1 MSQKKQIVPF
11 TSYEKFVIFI
21 LAITQFT
28 IILDFMVM
36 SPLGDILVKSMN
48 INASSFGNIVSAY
61 AYSAGISGLL
71 TAGFADKFD
80 RKKLLVFFYFGF
92 IVGTVFCG
100 IANSYN
106 SIILARIITGLFG
119 GVIGSISMAIIT
131 DLFILEKRGRVM
143 GFVQMGFGASQ
154 VLGIPIGLYIA
165 NHMGWEAPFLF
176 IAALALCI
184 LIFILLF
191 LKPVQDHLIEK
202 ENHNII
208 KHFINTLKNRNYQ
221 RGFLTTSLLSLGGFM
236 MMPYATIFAVNNLSV
251 KTEQLP
257 ILFMVAGIVS
267 LITMPFI
274 GRLSDK
280 INKFKLFCIGCLW
293 LIGFCIVYTNM
304 FAIPFWLV
312 LLLNIGVTVG
322 VLCRMV
328 PSMALISAI
337 PDNKDRGAYMSIQAS
352 LQQIAGGIAATFAGI
367 IVYQK
372 TSIAPLEHYD
382 IIGYTVSVFVIF
394 SMLLMAGVNR
404 YVHNKNPFQTN
415 K

>member
-1 MSQKKQIVPF
+1 
-11 TSYEKFVIFI
+11 
-21 LAITQFT
+21 
-28 IILDFMVM
+28 
-36 SPLGDILVKSMN
+36 
-48 INASSFGNIVSAY
+48 
-61 AYSAGISGLL
+61 LL

-176 IAALALCI
+176 IAVLALCI
-184 LIFILLF
+184 LIFIILF
-191 LKPVQDHLIEK
+191 LKPVQEHLIGK

-208 KHFINTLKNRNYQ
+208 KHFINTLKNKNYQ

-236 MMPYATIFAVNNLSV
+236 MMPYATIFAINNLNV

-267 LITMPFI
+267 LITMPFV

-337 PDNKDRGAYMSIQAS
+337 PDNKDRGAYMSIQSS
-352 LQQIAGGIAATFAGI
+352 LQQIAGGIAATFAGV

-372 TSIAPLEHYD
+372 TSMAPLEHYD
-382 IIGYTVSVFVIF
+382 IIGYTVSIFVVL

-404 YVHNKNPFQTN
+404 YVHNKNPFQAS